1 MGRVAALALAPGT
14 HAALPVA
21 TARARLAPTTRVVV
35 APGRLVRFGLVLLM
49 GLPRS
54 PDWRRLLVFI
64 LSLSFRRQA
73 RRGVDCVERRGHGRH
88 GRVDARVLPLTRK
101 RS

>member
-35 APGRLVRFGLVLLM
+35 APGRLVRFGLVRPSGPTALAKLA
-49 GLPRS
+49 S
-54 PDWRRLLVFI
+54 VCWF
-64 LSLSFRRQA
+64 SF
-73 RRGVDCVERRGHGRH
+73 CPFLF
-88 GRVDARVLPLTRK
+88 DAKLGEELIA
-101 RS
+101 